1 MKTDILNL
9 SSTKTNF
16 IIMDRWFSLKNLK
29 GMNKKKVSWEKKYR
43 LQNNGKMY

>member
-29 GMNKKKVSWEKKYR
+29 GMNKKKSILRKEVQITK
-43 LQNNGKMY
+43 